1 MVTRRR
7 SDADDADL
15 SPAQQRR
22 ARTPQER
29 EAQLV
34 NLAYDLAER
43 KIRNGTASSQEVT
56 HFLKLGSSREFL
68 EQERLRNENE
78 LTQAKIENLKSAAR
92 IEELYEGAIIA
103 MRSYQGSDPLEIEGE
118 VE

>member
-1 MVTRRR
+1 MVTRRKTASN
-7 SDADDADL
+7 SDE
-15 SPAQQRR
+15 PAAARARR

-43 KIRNGTASSQEVT
+43 KFRDGTASSQEVT

-68 EQERLRNENE
+68 EQERLKNENE
-78 LTQAKIENLKSAAR
+78 LTKAKIENLASGAR
-92 IEELYEGAIIA
+92 IEELYAGAIKA
-103 MRSYQGSDPLEIEGE
+103 MRSYRGEPDPEEDDYQ
-118 VE
+118 